1 MSDPETYDFVV
12 LGGGSAGFAAATT
25 AVQQGLRVAVIEG
38 GEEVGGLC
46 ILRGCMPSKTLL
58 ESGHRAAQIRRAEE
72 FGLKADFHGAD
83 GPEILDRKRRLIADF
98 AGYRKQQL
106 ESGKFAFIRG
116 RARFT
121 DPHTLQVELQAGGE
135 QTVRGRT
142 FLLATGS
149 EIRWVELP
157 GLREAGVR
165 TSDDVLDSDRIPKS
179 VIILGAGP
187 TGLEFASYYAGVGS
201 EVTVIQRGAQI
212 LRGVDHDV
220 SDALREAL
228 ASRGI
233 LFFTKTVLKR
243 IERTGE
249 LKRVVFE
256 HEGVEC
262 SVDAEEIVY
271 SLGRKPAIASLGLEH
286 GGVEVT
292 PHGSVVANGSQQTS
306 TPHIFAAGDVCGPYE
321 IVHIAIQQG
330 EIAARNAARLLR
342 GEAATLEEIDYRL
355 KLFAVFTL
363 PQVANVGLTLREA
376 TDLDLNVM
384 EAVYPFND
392 HGKSMVRGET
402 EGFVKLIVSIGDCK
416 IVGAAVIGPEAAELI
431 HEVVVAMRFGA
442 TAGELATTPHYH
454 PTLSEIWQYPAEALA
469 CEFEARRKG

>member
-12 LGGGSAGFAAATT
+12 IGGGSAGFAAATT
-25 AVQQGLRVAVIEG
+25 AVQQGLKAAVIEG

-58 ESGHRAAQIRRAEE
+58 ESGHRAAQIRRADE
-72 FGLKADFHGAD
+72 FGLKAEYHGAD

-121 DPHTLQVELQAGGE
+121 DPHTLQVALHAGGE

-149 EIRWVELP
+149 EIRWLDLP
-157 GLREAGVR
+157 GLREVGVR

-187 TGLEFASYYAGVGS
+187 TGLEFASYYAGVGA
-201 EVTVIQRGAQI
+201 EVTVVQRSAQI
-212 LRGVDHDV
+212 LRGVDEDV

-228 ASRGI
+228 AARGI

-243 IERTGE
+243 IERAGE
-249 LKRVVFE
+249 RKRVVFE
-256 HEGVEC
+256 QEGVEC
-262 SVDAEEIVY
+262 SVEAEEIVY
-271 SLGRKPAIASLGLEH
+271 SLGRKPAIASLALEH
-286 GGVEVT
+286 AGVEVS
-292 PHGSVVANGSQQTS
+292 PHGSVVANASQQTS
-306 TPHIFAAGDVCGPYE
+306 ASHVFAAGDVCGPYE

-342 GEAATLEEIDYRL
+342 GDAATLEEIDYRL

-384 EAVYPFND
+384 EAVYPFDD

-402 EGFVKLIVSIGDCK
+402 EGFVKLIVSVGDCK

-469 CEFEARRKG
+469 CEYEARRKG